1 MRKTFFAAL
10 AAAMA
15 VLGCHKGPQVPVDHL
30 DFSSESPETRT
41 GWTGKTL
48 EWTAGDAISV
58 AYSVSGDWVG
68 PNLYPSKPLAE
79 GGPTAHF
86 TVPGNFPTDLV
97 GQHRF
102 YAVYPAVAGTDFSDA
117 PDVHTAV
124 PEIQTPTA
132 DSFDPAA
139 DLMAGESVN
148 SYRSFPSG
156 TVPLKWTRLVA
167 HGDITLKGLPLEQG
181 ESIKDIVLMG
191 QSDAELTGDV
201 VIDLGCPDDFATDGK
216 PRVTV
221 MADNLSVDADGN
233 LNFWISIFPTT
244 LTELTVTVDT
254 DKASYRKTFSNISK
268 EFTQNARNILRVN
281 MADAVKTAIEKNYE
295 KVTIAPADWT
305 GDYLIVYEPE
315 SILLDGDGTKSSHAS
330 VTINDGVISYET
342 YKAYNIRIEKSG
354 SGYSM
359 QFGDQYFGLKSDDN
373 ALHLGPSNTAKGFQW
388 TFSVCDG
395 DTEAT
400 NVQYPSRTLRYN
412 ASAHYFR
419 CYKSGQQPVQFYRL
433 GEAGGGG
440 QQSEPSVTTV
450 GAIDVTKNEAT
461 LSATYT
467 GTPTYGGFEWGLSAN
482 DLSEDWQADYLTN
495 GSFQVKINGLGA
507 GHTYYYRAYIAVL
520 ENGTYKYYYG
530 ETKSFTTP
538 AGEIVIGTVP
548 PEWCEIPVMNIKRSG
563 NYRINEK
570 DPTQYYA
577 FHLCGGGEKGP
588 GGNTARNY
596 TVCFSAEH
604 HCPVWVAAPRHDMY
618 VGDSG
623 RTNAYR
629 EDPDVPSNI
638 QYYSSKTGGGCN
650 KGHMLGSAE
659 RTSSTATNRDVFYYT
674 NIAPQLS
681 SGFNTGGGGW
691 NILEDYV
698 DTQVCADTLYEV
710 LGCYFEK
717 YTDAYGW
724 TVSPSTITFGGRND
738 VSMPTMFYYVLL
750 RTKKGNTG
758 KALKD
763 CSADEMMCVAFVRSH
778 TNSLKGQKVTS
789 RELMSVAD
797 LEKITGVTYFPN
809 VPNAPK
815 KTFKASDWGL

>member
-167 HGDITLKGLPLEQG
+167 HGDITLKAIPLEQG
-181 ESIKDIVLMG
+181 ETIKDIVLMG

-482 DLSEDWQADYLTN
+482 DLSEDWQADYRRT
-495 GSFQVKINGLGA
+495 A
-507 GHTYYYRAYIAVL
+507 
-520 ENGTYKYYYG
+520 
-530 ETKSFTTP
+530 
-538 AGEIVIGTVP
+538 
-548 PEWCEIPVMNIKRSG
+548 
-563 NYRINEK
+563 
-570 DPTQYYA
+570 PT
-577 FHLCGGGEKGP
+577 
-588 GGNTARNY
+588 
-596 TVCFSAEH
+596 
-604 HCPVWVAAPRHDMY
+604 
-618 VGDSG
+618 
-623 RTNAYR
+623 
-629 EDPDVPSNI
+629 
-638 QYYSSKTGGGCN
+638 
-650 KGHMLGSAE
+650 
-659 RTSSTATNRDVFYYT
+659 
-674 NIAPQLS
+674 
-681 SGFNTGGGGW
+681 
-691 NILEDYV
+691 
-698 DTQVCADTLYEV
+698 
-710 LGCYFEK
+710 
-717 YTDAYGW
+717 
-724 TVSPSTITFGGRND
+724 STITVRPR
-738 VSMPTMFYYVLL
+738 VSPRL
-750 RTKKGNTG
+750 REKSS
-758 KALKD
+758 
-763 CSADEMMCVAFVRSH
+763 SAPFR
-778 TNSLKGQKVTS
+778 
-789 RELMSVAD
+789 
-797 LEKITGVTYFPN
+797 PN
-809 VPNAPK
+809 GAR
-815 KTFKASDWGL
+815 FR